1 MDLPGYGGLC
11 ENVGAACFTRPL
23 CTLLPSL
30 FCLPLQLEPKQLIR
44 NVKGACLAA
53 RLPWMDDSQPPIL
66 QQVRANNMFYR
77 APWFDAVEVRR
88 IGRAGNIEHA
98 FAQLCLLFQA
108 NVRSEEGTK
117 VLATMFCCDC
127 ALSFLYTYES
137 T

>member
-1 MDLPGYGGLC
+1 LVKARRDKRGSAWANLPGYGGLC

-44 NVKGACLAA
+44 NVKGACLAT

-77 APWFDAVEVRR
+77 DPWFDAVEVRR
-88 IGRAGNIEHA
+88 IGQAGNIEHA

-117 VLATMFCCDC
+117 VLATMF
-127 ALSFLYTYES
+127 LL
-137 T
+137 